1 MKKLL
6 IIPLFIFV
14 CQLSLAQTDNK
25 VANSYKAYFENS
37 REIPHLHLNK
47 TSFLKGENLWF
58 QAYVLE
64 QNSQRLHKKTSN
76 LYVSI
81 YDESGKIKDQQ
92 LVRIKNGT
100 GYGNIKIDSSFIK
113 NSYYVRAST
122 KWMKNFK
129 EDNSYSQK
137 IKILKNVEDRKEQFT
152 AEKFYDFQL
161 FPEGG
166 HLLTYTYNRIGVL
179 IKDTNGKGIQIKKGI
194 VKDKNQKTIAT
205 FSTNQFG
212 IGEVY
217 LLVKKDEL
225 VFEAEID
232 AINTIQK
239 VSPKIEE
246 LGIGLNVM
254 NDELQDR
261 FILKIFTNN
270 ASLNSLVGKNYSMLL
285 HNTREFQREYFTF
298 SKNKG
303 NTSFYLDKQKLFKGI
318 NIITIF
324 NENEEPV
331 LERMIF
337 NDAKAITR
345 NTVDIKV
352 LKVEASDSLKVTLLN
367 NSNEAVKLSASFLP
381 KDSKAYNPTHSIASN
396 FALKPFVKGDIEN
409 AYYYFENKNAE
420 TLKNLDLLLLTQG
433 WSKYSWEDVYNNPP
447 VMNYNFEK
455 GISMVLTVNSKF
467 SLRKSLNIQSEENDY
482 EAEAILT
489 TNKFKIDTAFFY
501 KDSEFKF
508 SIRDGLN
515 QIKAGPSIMYSS
527 NSLYEEVKFN
537 HLRELKNTA
546 TEYTVFPFLGDDYIL
561 LEEIKIETKSREEKR
576 RQALR
581 EQADLNN
588 YLRRRSGIIA
598 RNFGRRRYGSNGRPF
613 SVILGASGVPYYQD
627 PNVVSGGYSSFVGAQ
642 MVTIPFYTRNAVNN
656 VPSYNQIS
664 YWNPDRQFMEVVL
677 FNEYGEQYLRY
688 GPLPPFK
695 QFYDYKLPVGFAKPK
710 EYYSPSYPSI
720 TNKSFMEYGAIWWQP
735 NISIKPNSSQE
746 FTIDHKGKKVFEL
759 YLEGINRNGETIV
772 SKKQVKVQQN
782 LKL

>member
-6 IIPLFIFV
+6 IILLFIIV
-14 CQLSLAQTDNK
+14 CQLSLAQTENK
-25 VANSYKAYFENS
+25 VTNSYKTYFENS

-64 QNSQRLHKKTSN
+64 QNSQRLHEKTSN

-92 LVRIKNGT
+92 LVHIKNGT
-100 GYGNIKIDSSFIK
+100 GYGNIKIDSSFTK

-137 IKILKNVEDRKEQFT
+137 IKILKNVEDRKEHVT
-152 AEKFYDFQL
+152 AETFYDFQL

-166 HLLTYTYNRIGVL
+166 HLLANTYNRIGVL

-194 VKDKNQKTIAT
+194 VKDKSQKTVAT

-217 LLVKKDEL
+217 LLVKKEEL

-232 AINTIQK
+232 AKNRIQK
-239 VSPKIEE
+239 VSPKIEK
-246 LGIGLNVM
+246 LGIGLTVM

-261 FILKIFTNN
+261 FILIIFTNN
-270 ASLNSLVGKNYSMLL
+270 ASLKSFVGKNYSMLL

-298 SKNKG
+298 SENKG

-324 NENEEPV
+324 NEKEEPV

-337 NDAKAITR
+337 NDDKATSR
-345 NTVDIKV
+345 NTIDIKV
-352 LKVEASDSLKVTLLN
+352 SKVEASDSLKVTLLN
-367 NSNEAVKLSASFLP
+367 NSNETVKLSASFLP
-381 KDSKAYNPTHSIASN
+381 KTTKAYNPTHNIASN

-433 WSKYSWEDVYNNPP
+433 WSKYSWDNVFNNPP
-447 VMNYNFEK
+447 EMNYNFEK
-455 GISMVLTVNSKF
+455 GISMVLTLNSKF
-467 SLRKSLNIQSEENDY
+467 SLRKSLNIQSKENDY
-482 EAEAILT
+482 EAEGILT

-508 SIRDGLN
+508 SIRDGQN
-515 QIKAGPSIMYSS
+515 HIKTGPSIVYSE
-527 NSLYEEVKFN
+527 NSLYEEVKSK
-537 HLRELKNTA
+537 HVKELKNTV

-561 LEEIKIETKSREEKR
+561 LEEIKIETKSREEKER
-576 RQALR
+576 EALR
-581 EQADLNN
+581 EQAKLDRF
-588 YLRRRSGIIA
+588 LRIRRGIIT
-598 RNFGRRRYGSNGRPF
+598 RSFGRRRYGG
-613 SVILGASGVPYYQD
+613 SGVPYHPTSYGRFTGSNGIGTYSISY
-627 PNVVSGGYSSFVGAQ
+627 NVRTFAEFVPPYSSL
-642 MVTIPFYTRNAVNN
+642 P
-656 VPSYNQIS
+656 
-664 YWNPDRQFMEVVL
+664 YWNSDKRSIEIIR
-677 FNEYGEQYLRY
+677 FNEFGEQWLINE
-688 GPLPPFK
+688 LTLPFK
-695 QFYDYKLPVGFAKPK
+695 QFYNVKLPVGFAKPK
-710 EYYSPSYPSI
+710 EYYSPLYPSLI
-720 TNKSFMEYGAIWWQP
+720 NDSFTEYGAIWWQP
-735 NISIKPNSSQE
+735 NINIKPNSSQD
-746 FTIDHKGKKVFEL
+746 FTIDNKGKKVFEL

-772 SKKQVKVQQN
+772 KKEKVSLRQDVK
-782 LKL
+782 L